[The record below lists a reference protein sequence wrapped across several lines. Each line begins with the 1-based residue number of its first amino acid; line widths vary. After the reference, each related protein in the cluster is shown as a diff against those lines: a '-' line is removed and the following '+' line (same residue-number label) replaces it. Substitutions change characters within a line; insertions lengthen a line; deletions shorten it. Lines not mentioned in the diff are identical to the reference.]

1 MQSEM
6 KRMRCRQEK
15 AGQWCPKRKSE
26 TRGGEDEAAGI
37 GVPFGLR
44 LPV

>member
-15 AGQWCPKRKSE
+15 AGQWCPKQKIE